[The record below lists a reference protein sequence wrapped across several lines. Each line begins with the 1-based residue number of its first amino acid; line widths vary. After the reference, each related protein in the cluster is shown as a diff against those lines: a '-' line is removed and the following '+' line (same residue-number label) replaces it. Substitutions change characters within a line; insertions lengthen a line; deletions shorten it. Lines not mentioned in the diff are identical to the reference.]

1 MNQSISSQRNSTQD
15 RIDDQDRIDEIFEAW
30 AIRNQTLEQRKLGA
44 LRTRLDHLRRLEQER
59 RRVESYNAD
68 GAAFDDLF
76 PLEALPKDTR
86 ILIEGLKET
95 IGSPFGA
102 SFATLMTVSS
112 GFLGKDKARIYT
124 PCRPFLM
131 FPPMIHTLLVGKSG
145 SGKTPLTSF
154 FLAPI
159 YEYDKQARTF
169 YNNEKRRKARI
180 FKELESLYTSDKQTD
195 DDKRTIDR
203 NELILEFLQTGGA
216 SYVTDWKSVEAIHN
230 YSIANETYAAID
242 GRAQDG
248 FILARGNAASFFFR
262 GYNHADI
269 QKTLDFWSEL
279 DNIADGKS
287 KPSIAVTRKDA
298 GTPLRFVGAGYLL
311 EAQDDCFYCVNVKN
325 LQGNGLINRFLL
337 AYTPKDRTPRL
348 SPKTDLD
355 PWGLSEQWREKIRFI
370 HEFQGA
376 PFLLDCAE
384 DLTRYSERLRGLADD
399 AENEGDA
406 LKASFIDKLYGIT
419 CQIALN
425 LHIQKLATQGRQLEF
440 LGGLPNESTRV
451 DFATAPEWTRISS
464 ETFQN
469 AVKLAEYYRKT
480 WNMIIPIISEASKPT
495 ISTVGTTNDGTLDRL
510 PPGSQRVYDVIS
522 EYGEP
527 FDLFQEGDGLGR
539 ALDIKG
545 INSRLSRYQDKAKR
559 TSDDDGLIQS
569 GLMFYENIA
578 SRGRR
583 IVIPKN
589 LSIDDLRKFLK
600 EDYLSDDD
608 EAEAEAA

>member
-1 MNQSISSQRNSTQD
+1 MNQPISTQRNSTQD
-15 RIDDQDRIDEIFEAW
+15 RIDDQDLIDEIFEAA
-30 AIRNQTLEQRKLGA
+30 AIRSQTLEQRKLGA
-44 LRTRLDHLRRLEQER
+44 LRTRLGHLRRLEQER

-145 SGKTPLTSF
+145 SGKTSLTSF
-154 FLAPI
+154 FLAPFH
-159 YEYDKQARTF
+159 EYDEQLQDF
-169 YNNEKRRKARI
+169 YNKEKRRKTRI
-180 FKELESLYTSDKQTD
+180 FKELESLYTSNQQTD
-195 DDKRTIDR
+195 DDKRTIKR
-203 NELILEFLQTGGA
+203 NELLLEFLQTGGA
-216 SYVTDWKSVEAIHN
+216 ACYTDWKSVEAIHN
-230 YSIANETYAAID
+230 YAIANKMYAAIV
-242 GRAQDG
+242 GRAQEG
-248 FILARGNAASFFFR
+248 FVLWRGNAASFFYH

-269 QKTLDFWSEL
+269 GKTLDFWSEL
-279 DNIADGKS
+279 DNIADGKA
-287 KPSIAVTRKDA
+287 KPSNAVSRIDA
-298 GTPLRFVGAGYLL
+298 GTPPRVGAGYLF
-311 EAQDDCFYCVNVKN
+311 EAQNDCFYCVNVKN
-325 LQGNGLINRFLL
+325 LQGNGFINRFLL
-337 AYTPKDRTPRL
+337 AYTPKDRKYRYSQETN
-348 SPKTDLD
+348 LD
-355 PWGLSEQWREKIRFI
+355 PWGLSEQWREIFRFI
-370 HEFQGA
+370 REFQGA

-384 DLTRYSERLRGLADD
+384 DLTRNSERLGGLADN
-399 AENEGDA
+399 AEKEGDA

-440 LGGLPNESTRV
+440 LGGLPNELTRV
-451 DFATAPEWTRISS
+451 DFATAPEWSRISS

-495 ISTVGTTNDGTLDRL
+495 ISTVGTTDDGTIDRL
-510 PPGSQRVYDVIS
+510 PPGSQRVYDVIN

-527 FDLFQEGDGLGR
+527 FDLLQEGDGLGR
-539 ALDIKG
+539 ALDIKD
-545 INSRLSRYQDKAKR
+545 INAKLSRYQDKAKR
-559 TSDDDGLIQS
+559 ASDDDGLIQS
-569 GLMFYENIA
+569 GLMFYENRA

-583 IVIPKN
+583 IVIPKD

-600 EDYLSDDD
+600 EDYLSDD
-608 EAEAEAA
+608 EAEAA